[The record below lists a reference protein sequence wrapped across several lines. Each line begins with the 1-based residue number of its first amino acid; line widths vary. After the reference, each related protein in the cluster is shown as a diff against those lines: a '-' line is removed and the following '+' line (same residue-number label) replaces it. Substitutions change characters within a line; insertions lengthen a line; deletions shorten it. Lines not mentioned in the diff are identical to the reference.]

1 MVLKMENVMYL
12 TGKSLFEKTIPAM
25 SDLFV
30 GEDQKAGL
38 DLYYEIHPTEVLS
51 ERGLLHAMGNFL
63 HFSLCRTQGII
74 RQYGPETCPEGSFQT
89 GWLILRKKG
98 RRC

>member
-12 TGKSLFEKTIPAM
+12 TAKSLFEKTIPAM

-51 ERGLLHAMGNFL
+51 ERGLDVMGIFYTSVYAG
-63 HFSLCRTQGII
+63 H
-74 RQYGPETCPEGSFQT
+74 
-89 GWLILRKKG
+89 W
-98 RRC
+98 